1 MTICPIWGTPAEIVV
16 AGSDGQLVDS
26 SRTGGRYRISRTA
39 MTTVSNLSSDEKA
52 CLTTWIID
60 QRRSGERD
68 PFVTD
73 DIVQMAKTSRQLRM
87 VQRLDRFFMWAA
99 ASDLRPSDKFTALR
113 ADNEALAR
121 RKQEIMAWTETA
133 EPSDA
138 EAILNMLA
146 DEGFVTSPGVKTLTM
161 RGWERADSWHSRGA
175 QTRQAFVAMWFDR
188 VMTPAFDDGFAPAIR
203 DAGYDAFRIDRHE
216 HGNKID
222 DEIIAGIRRSRF
234 VVADFTCGLSEV
246 DGRMQPLARGGVYYE
261 AGFAQGLNIPVI
273 WTCRADCI
281 DHVHFDTRQFNH
293 IVWSSP
299 AELRQRLLTR
309 IQAVIA

>member
-1 MTICPIWGTPAEIVV
+1 MTDCPIWGTPAEIVREG
-16 AGSDGQLVDS
+16 ADGQLTS
-26 SRTGGRYRISRTA
+26 SPRTGGRYRISATA
-39 MTTVSNLSSDEKA
+39 MTTVGYLTNDEKA
-52 CLTTWIID
+52 RLTTWIID
-60 QRRSGERD
+60 QRRSGEVH

-73 DIVQMAKTSRQLRM
+73 DIVQMAKATGQLRM

-99 ASDLRPSDKFTALR
+99 ASDLRPSDKFTAFTTS
-113 ADNEALAR
+113 DEAIAR
-121 RKQEIMAWTETA
+121 RKFEIMAWTETA
-133 EPSDA
+133 EVSDA
-138 EAILNMLA
+138 KAILSMLA
-146 DEGFVTSPGVKTLTM
+146 DAGFVTSADVKSLTM
-161 RGWERADSWHSRGA
+161 RGWERADSWQSRGA
-175 QTRQAFVAMWFDR
+175 QTRQAFVAMWFDQG
-188 VMTPAFDDGFAPAIR
+188 MTPAFDDGFAPAIR

-234 VVADFTCGLSEV
+234 VVADFTCGLTEA

-261 AGFAQGLNIPVI
+261 AGFAQGLSIPVI

-293 IVWSSP
+293 IVWRDP
-299 AELRQRLLTR
+299 EELRGRLLTR